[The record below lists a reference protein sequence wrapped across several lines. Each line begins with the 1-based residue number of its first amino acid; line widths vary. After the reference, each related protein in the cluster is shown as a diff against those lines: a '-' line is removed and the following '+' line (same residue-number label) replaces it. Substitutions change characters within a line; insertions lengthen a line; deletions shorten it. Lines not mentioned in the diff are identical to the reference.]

1 MVLPYYIRTAYIF
14 ACIHTQGVLY
24 LGCAGNHASVFQSQ
38 TGNIMRK
45 QTKRIYSLLT
55 KHPKHPECD
64 WLCMVADIKEALFY
78 SKHFNIPNAGVGT
91 DGEQFWLI
99 EETNN

>member
-1 MVLPYYIRTAYIF
+1 M
-14 ACIHTQGVLY
+14 
-24 LGCAGNHASVFQSQ
+24 S
-38 TGNIMRK
+38 K

-55 KHPKHPECD
+55 KHPQHPECD